1 MANVQ
6 CETSAAATA
15 EGAEGEGSAA
25 AATAEGAE
33 GEGSAAAAA
42 VEGAEGEGSA
52 EGVLCLFNLVNGDG
66 LHSFVE
72 LKRPALEDCGDI
84 SRFVSWFWCLTD
96 GMPGVGAPITP
107 PNRLS
112 FESWDGLVRTFSQGV
127 LKLESEDGALAHFAQ
142 PGEDGVNLAA
152 YGTATVSP
160 QLVAAC
166 VKVWGD

>member
-1 MANVQ
+1 MAVFQSTVGFVFFNRDRRITHKSQPILYLIVLMCVGPSRPSVPSTQ
-6 CETSAAATA
+6 VGDFLAKSKLILFF
-15 EGAEGEGSAA
+15 GS
-25 AATAEGAE
+25 
-33 GEGSAAAAA
+33 
-42 VEGAEGEGSA
+42 
-52 EGVLCLFNLVNGDG
+52 
-66 LHSFVE
+66 
-72 LKRPALEDCGDI
+72 
-84 SRFVSWFWCLTD
+84 SWFWCLTD